1 MSPIDLVTVRYGPE
15 AAHALRDAVASAKAD
30 EPLAP
35 VTVVVPSNHVGVTAR
50 RLLGSGRLGPVC
62 GRGVGLAGVTFLT
75 TYRLAELLGAADL
88 AGQARRPV
96 STPVLA
102 AAVRGVLTA
111 APGLFVEVAD
121 HPATETA
128 LVDAYRELRD
138 VPPAALDAVAAT
150 GDRAADVVRIHRAT
164 RAALA
169 ADWYDEEDL
178 TAAAAARLRSEPR
191 AGAEL
196 GAVVVHLP
204 QVVSLHAAELLGA
217 VADVVPVTVVA
228 GLAATGA
235 ADAEVLTSLA
245 RLGLDPPAPSL
256 TRPPV
261 GPVEQP
267 GIVPRPVGPAP
278 PTADRP
284 HPDPRPADLQPSSGP
299 LPVTA
304 YRTRIVSTSDADD
317 EVRAAVRAVVEAAR
331 AGTPLD
337 RIAILHA
344 APDPYAR
351 LLHEHLA
358 AAEIPLNGASTVPAS
373 ARVAGRAL
381 TGLLALPEQGWSRHA
396 VLAWLNGAPVLHDG
410 RRPPL
415 AVWETVSRDAGV
427 VRGREHWDQ
436 RLAALAD
443 DLDSEAVTVAAD
455 DGPGW
460 RVERARRAANRARDL
475 RTFVLGL
482 VDDLDRAASRPRAW
496 AEHSRW
502 LRRVLDRVV
511 GPASRRRHWPPDG
524 AERRAAERVELA
536 VDRLGALGA
545 VEAGT
550 VPLEVVTR
558 TLAVELESD
567 LGRVGRFGDGVLVGT
582 LAMGVGL
589 DLDLVVVVGLAEGLV
604 PSAPRDDSLL
614 PDRERRAAGGRLP
627 LRRDLVGR
635 QHRELVA
642 ALASGRRQVLSYPR
656 GDLRRSNERVPSRWL
671 LDVASTV
678 AGERWWA
685 PELAVARAPWLTHV
699 KSFDHGLR
707 HLAVP
712 ATPQEHRLRTLLATG
727 TGSRSF
733 APVRALGDPVLIA
746 GAELVEG
753 RSSPRLTRFDGNLA
767 GLALSSP
774 ADPETARTASATG
787 LERWARCPFDYFLR
801 SVLGVRELEN
811 PEDALTISPVDRGS
825 LIHDV
830 LETFVREVLARPE
843 PQRPG
848 PHDRWTAADRA
859 RLRDLGLAACAGY
872 EAQGRTGRTLFW
884 NRDRARILADLDAT
898 LTFDEEVREV
908 EGSRHLA
915 AELAFGTDHDAVD
928 AVALP
933 LPDGRHVQF
942 KGKADRVDRT
952 GAGGL
957 LVADYKTGSDR
968 DFVSLSEENP
978 DQGGTRLQL
987 AVYGAAA
994 RVAMGEPAAPVR
1006 AEYWF
1011 TSRKAGFTR
1020 RGYELTPAV
1029 TERISETLGLIVE
1042 GIERGTFPAHP
1053 TDQTGAPFN
1062 PCWSCDPDFLGVADL
1077 RRAWA
1082 EMADDPALAGYLTL
1096 IDPERRIDVD
1106 GDGDDR
1112 ARPAEGRTGPG
1123 GETGPDGLA
1132 EAETRA
1138 GADPD
1143 DEARARG

>member
-1 MSPIDLVTVRYGPE
+1 MPPINLVTVRYGPD
-15 AAHALRDAVASAKAD
+15 AAHALRDAVSAAKAD

-75 TYRLAELLGAADL
+75 TYRLAELLGSAAL
-88 AGQARRPV
+88 AGQGRRPV

-102 AAVRGVLTA
+102 AAVRGVLGA
-111 APGLFVEVAD
+111 EPGLFAEVAD

-128 LVDAYRELRD
+128 LVATYRELRD
-138 VPPAALDAVAAT
+138 VPPAALGAVAAT
-150 GDRAADVVRIHRAT
+150 GTRAADVVRIHRAT
-164 RAALA
+164 RAVLA
-169 ADWYDEEDL
+169 PDWYDEEDL

-191 AGAEL
+191 TGAEL

-204 QVVSLHAAELLGA
+204 QVVSLHAAELLRA
-217 VADVVPVTVVA
+217 VGEIVPVTVVA

-235 ADAEVLTSLA
+235 ADDEVLTSLA
-245 RLGLDPPAPSL
+245 RLGIDTPAPS
-256 TRPPV
+256 
-261 GPVEQP
+261 
-267 GIVPRPVGPAP
+267 PAP
-278 PTADRP
+278 PPVAAD
-284 HPDPRPADLQPSSGP
+284 
-299 LPVTA
+299 
-304 YRTRIVSTSDADD
+304 RTRILSTSDADD
-317 EVRAAVRAVVEAAR
+317 EVRAAVRAVVDAAR

-358 AAEIPLNGASTVPAS
+358 AAGIGRNGASPVAVS

-381 TGLLALPEQGWSRHA
+381 TGLLDLPEQGWSRHA

-415 AVWETVSRDAGV
+415 AAWETLSRDAGV

-443 DLDSEAVTVAAD
+443 GLDAEAVAVVAD
-455 DGPGW
+455 DGPQW
-460 RVERARRAANRARDL
+460 RVERSRRAATRARDL
-475 RTFVLGL
+475 RTFVLEL
-482 VDDLDRAASRPRAW
+482 VGDLDRAASRPRTW

-502 LRRVLDRVV
+502 LRRVLHRAV
-511 GPASRRRHWPPDG
+511 GSAAHRTRWPDDG

-536 VDRLGALGA
+536 IDRLGALGA

-550 VPLEVVTR
+550 VPLDVVAR

-567 LGRVGRFGDGVLVGT
+567 LGRVGRFGDGVLVST
-582 LAMGVGL
+582 LAMGAGL

-614 PDRERRAAGGRLP
+614 PDRERRAAGGLLP

-642 ALASGRRQVLSYPR
+642 ALASGRSQVLSYPR

-671 LDVASTV
+671 LDVASTL

-685 PELAVARAPWLTHV
+685 PELAAARAPWLTHV
-699 KSFDHGLR
+699 QSFDHGLR
-707 HLAVP
+707 HLSVP

-787 LERWARCPFDYFLR
+787 LERWARCPFDYFLS

-811 PEDALTISPVDRGS
+811 PEDALTISPLDRGS

-830 LETFVREVLARPE
+830 LERFVLEVLARPE

-859 RLRDLGLAACAGY
+859 RLRDLGLTACAGY

-898 LTFDEEVREV
+898 LTFDEEVRDV

-915 AELAFGTDHDAVD
+915 AELAFGADRDAVD
-928 AVALP
+928 PVALP

-994 RVAMGEPAAPVR
+994 RAAVGEPDARVR

-1020 RGYELTPAV
+1020 RGYELTAAV

-1053 TDQTGAPFN
+1053 TEQTGAPFN

-1077 RRAWA
+1077 RRTWA

-1096 IDPERRIDVD
+1096 IDPERRINPDVTAGPERRVTD
-1106 GDGDDR
+1106 
-1112 ARPAEGRTGPG
+1112 EGQSGVDT
-1123 GETGPDGLA
+1123 
-1132 EAETRA
+1132 
-1138 GADPD
+1138 GADA
-1143 DEARARG
+1143 EVVAGG